1 MYQTQVKTT
10 EKTVE
15 NRLFYL
21 NGCEYTILEAIG
33 FHFASSQAH
42 ICYQI
47 ARIYLVAC

>member
-1 MYQTQVKTT
+1 MYETQVKTT

-21 NGCEYTILEAIG
+21 DGCEYTFLEASG

-42 ICYQI
+42 IAHDDSYMI
-47 ARIYLVAC
+47 